1 MTPEQVLETIQTVSK
16 RMRNKFAFKCYEPD
30 DIEQEA
36 FILCIDA
43 LDRYD
48 GNRPLEN
55 FLHRHLNNRL
65 FNLRRNIQKKI
76 LDSSSLEDENM
87 IIDEKKE
94 KSSVLI
100 NFEVNIDLY
109 LTPDLREDYLR
120 IKDGVKLPRVR
131 RLRLERKIKEIINR
145 GDLDD

>member
-1 MTPEQVLETIQTVSK
+1 MTQEQVLEIIQTVSK
-16 RMRNKFAFKCYEPD
+16 RMKNKFSFKYYEPD

-36 FILCIDA
+36 FILCVDA

-48 GNRPLEN
+48 GKRPLEN

-65 FNLRRNIQKKI
+65 FNLRRNMQKRI
-76 LDSSSLEDENM
+76 LESSSLEDENM
-87 IIDEKKE
+87 ILDESKE
-94 KSSVLI
+94 KSSVLT
-100 NFEVNIDLY
+100 NFEINIDLY
-109 LTPDLREDYLR
+109 LTPDLRADYLR
-120 IKDGVKLPRVR
+120 IKDGIKLPRVR